1 VVDPDADIQLGE
13 GDTVSTVINLVS
25 SDPQLVQLV
34 REAGVPCVVVSKD
47 ALTEMAGV
55 GTKQPAVLIVDLRQD
70 DEIPQPL
77 AQLKRHH
84 PTTGV
89 LVVSSK
95 LDPALMLEAMRA
107 GVNEFVTS
115 PVTVPDLQGAI
126 KRLMGNLVSTT
137 RGEIYA
143 FIGAKGGVGATTVA
157 VNTATSLA
165 KHSPDSTLMIDLNA
179 ACGDAAVFLGAEP
192 RFSVMDAL
200 ENVGR
205 LDAAF
210 FSGLVVRTKGG
221 LDLLGAAARPVSRN
235 FEPGRI
241 RTLLDFASQTYRY
254 TVLDVPRSDAAALDS
269 LELVTKIVLVVNQEL
284 ATVRNASRTAATLK
298 QRYGPARLSVVLA
311 RTDRRAEIGLDD
323 VERTVGIEISHTIP
337 SDYRLALQAMNKGRP
352 IVLDGSNELA
362 SAFKLFA
369 RELVGAADTAK
380 RKEEKTRATGL
391 FGRLAPKKA

>member
-1 VVDPDADIQLGE
+1 
-13 GDTVSTVINLVS
+13 VSTVINLVS
-25 SDPQLVQLV
+25 ADPHLVQLV
-34 REAGVPCVVVSKD
+34 REAGVPCVVVPRD
-47 ALTEMAGV
+47 ALHDMAASGA
-55 GTKQPAVLIVDLRQD
+55 KQPAVLIVDLR
-70 DEIPQPL
+70 DEPQIPSSL

-89 LVVSSK
+89 LIVGSK

-107 GVNEFVTS
+107 GVNEFVTA

-126 KRLMGNLVSTT
+126 KRLMGNLATTT

-143 FIGAKGGVGATTVA
+143 FVGAKGGVGATTVA

-165 KHSPDSTLMIDLNA
+165 KQSPESTLLIDLNA

-235 FEPGRI
+235 FEPSRI
-241 RTLLDFASQTYRY
+241 RTLLDFASQTYQY
-254 TVLDVPRSDAAALDS
+254 TVLDVPRSDSAALDS
-269 LELVTKIVLVVNQEL
+269 LEMATKIVLIVNQEL

-298 QRYGPARLSVVLA
+298 QRYGQARLSVVLA
-311 RTDRRAEIGLDD
+311 RTDRRAEIGLED
-323 VERTVGIEISHTIP
+323 VERTVGVEISHTIP

-352 IVLDGSNELA
+352 IVLEAGNELA
-362 SAFKLFA
+362 SAFKSFA
-369 RELVGAADTAK
+369 RELAGIPETN
-380 RKEEKTRATGL
+380 KEKEQKARATGL